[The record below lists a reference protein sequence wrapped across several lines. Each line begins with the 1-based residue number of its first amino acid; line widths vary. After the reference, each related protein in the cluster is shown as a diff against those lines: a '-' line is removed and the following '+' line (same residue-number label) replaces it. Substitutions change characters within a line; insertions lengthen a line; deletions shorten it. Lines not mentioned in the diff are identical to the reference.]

1 MKFKTARRWAAV
13 VMILILL
20 FSNLSGALYAEE
32 TVEEDTTEQTVGEE
46 TTDEEEGIMPCDI
59 IYNQEIFAVLNR
71 NVTVY
76 CAPYE
81 WGNASSGYTLSA
93 GQGVFVIGREYECF
107 YVYWYIGDREMYGYI
122 PLSSVSVSNYYWIE
136 YDIFRPGTCTATTP
150 VLSYAGTTNTYFN
163 IGEIYAGESPLMVLG
178 QIRNQFNNR
187 LYYFVQYQTAA
198 GLAKRGWVDASSGTV
213 SYIKTITDSRF
224 RASNKYFCFINKATG
239 KALTWNPQTNN
250 VEQQTMT
257 WSLYQFFKI
266 EDVNTDG
273 NLGYTGYNRILSAA
287 DSSKAMAVSSTGYTE
302 GLSIV
307 MQPKGEID
315 KRQEFRVQLAI
326 VGMKDY
332 CAAIY
337 TRSSGEYR
345 AVEVYGGAATEG
357 ANIIHSY
364 YVGNT
369 NQLWTVYCMDAP
381 WGGTYGQYSGTTFPT
396 NYMVHYD
403 SSISNGLSLSDITNC
418 ISQWNNVYSRLSISA
433 INKGSQYTSNRLAT
447 VENASFEANVD
458 GTYVLGRCCPQRRYD
473 TTIYTYEGTHLED
486 NWYSTVIKLDINRM
500 LSLGYSKERIKSV
513 FIHEMGHSLKLSH
526 PFMKLENKDNTIDW
540 NTFNYLSNIMNPSNT
555 GEIFS
560 PTNIDIWRLNQKWNS
575 I

>member
-32 TVEEDTTEQTVGEE
+32 TVEEETTEQTVGEE

-213 SYIKTITDSRF
+213 KYINCFSSE
-224 RASNKYFCFINKATG
+224 RADISNKIVFRNRATG
-239 KALTWNPQTNN
+239 KVLGWNTTTNN
-250 VEQQTMT
+250 VEQQTV
-257 WSLYQFFKI
+257 SGSVYQEFTLEKVYYNSRFS
-266 EDVNTDG
+266 
-273 NLGYTGYNRILSAA
+273 GYYRIISAA
-287 DSSKAMAVSSTGYTE
+287 DSSKVLAVSSTGFAE
-302 GLSIV
+302 GLSII

-315 KRQEFRVQLAI
+315 KRQEFLFNLATSQNEEDVYFRI
-326 VGMKDY
+326 L
-332 CAAIY
+332 
-337 TRSSGEYR
+337 TRSSGNYR
-345 AVEVYGGAATEG
+345 SVEVYGSNSAEG
-357 ANIIHSY
+357 TDIIHSMSTG
-364 YVGNT
+364 VV
-369 NQLWTVYCMDAP
+369 NQYWDLIIVSSP
-381 WGGTYGQYSGTTFPT
+381 WYGTFGQYSGNTSPFGFK
-396 NYMVHYD
+396 VHYD
-403 SSISNGLSLSDITNC
+403 SSLSAVLSLNDVQEC
-418 ISQWNNVYSRLSISA
+418 VGRWNSAYNRLSIQT
-433 INKGSQYTSNRLAT
+433 INKGSQLSSDRLAT
-447 VENASFEANVD
+447 VVKATIYDNPNLD
-458 GTYVLGRCCPQRRYD
+458 YIILGRCCPEKRINNSINTYINED
-473 TTIYTYEGTHLED
+473 AATYVNDYWHSTTIQ
-486 NWYSTVIKLDINRM
+486 LDIDKMISN
-500 LSLGYSKERIKSV
+500 GYSLNEIKKV
-513 FIHEMGHSLKLSH
+513 LTHELGHSLKLSH
-526 PFMKLENKDNTIDW
+526 TYMKLKKEWD
-540 NTFNYLSNIMNPSNT
+540 Y
-555 GEIFS
+555 
-560 PTNIDIWRLNQKWNS
+560 RLV
-575 I
+575 

>member
-1 MKFKTARRWAAV
+1 
-13 VMILILL
+13 MILILL

-213 SYIKTITDSRF
+213 TYHHSVSETVLDCPE
-224 RASNKYFCFINKATG
+224 NQFCFLNRATG
-239 KALTWNPQTNN
+239 MALTWNPNTNN
-250 VEQQTMT
+250 VEQRTMSD
-257 WSLYQFFKI
+257 SLYQLFTLEK
-266 EDVNTDG
+266 VMYG
-273 NLGYTGYNRILSAA
+273 NKYTGYYRIVSVA
-287 DSSKAMAVSSTGYTE
+287 DPSKTLAVTSTGYAE

-307 MQPKGEID
+307 MQPKGDLD
-315 KRQEFRVQLAI
+315 KRQEFLITSYISDI
-326 VGMKDY
+326 VY
-332 CAAIY
+332 SFLF
-337 TRSSGEYR
+337 TRSSGQYR
-345 AVEVYGGAATEG
+345 VVEVYGGSSAEG
-357 ANIIHSY
+357 TDIIHSKMVY
-364 YVGNT
+364 NA
-369 NQLWTVYCMDAP
+369 NQTWQILRVSTP
-381 WGGTYGQYSGTTFPT
+381 WSGTYGQYSGSASPA
-396 NYMVHYD
+396 NYKVHYD
-403 SSISNGLSLSDITNC
+403 SSISSRLSLSDVQEC
-418 ISQWNNVYSRLSISA
+418 VSRWNNAYNKLSLQA
-433 INKGSQYTSNRLAT
+433 INKGSQLTYNRLAT
-447 VENASFEANVD
+447 VVNGSLD
-458 GTYVLGRCCPQRRYD
+458 GTTVGYCCVEQRNSSGLIFYD
-473 TTIYTYEGTHLED
+473 SEASKNHVNE
-486 NWYSTVIKLDINRM
+486 NWNSTVIQLDISKM
-500 LSLGYSKERIKSV
+500 EGYGYTSNDYKTV
-513 FIHEMGHSLKLSH
+513 LTHELGHSLKLSH
-526 PFMKLENKDNTIDW
+526 TFMIMDKSLTSTGWMEYDYPIG
-540 NTFNYLSNIMNPSNT
+540 LMNPISK
-555 GEIFS
+555 GSGYPI
-560 PTNIDIWRLNQKWNS
+560 NIDIFRLKTKWDS
-575 I
+575 IM